1 MDTTLLQEK
10 LNLIQR
16 LTQTDDK
23 AILMKVKALL
33 FDDQDSSESSLMPD
47 WLMPELLERKKA
59 YDNGAAKTVSWDE
72 CKKTLLQRVEK

>member
-1 MDTTLLQEK
+1 
-10 LNLIQR
+10 
-16 LTQTDDK
+16 
-23 AILMKVKALL
+23 L

-59 YDNGAAKTVSWDE
+59 YDNGDAKTVSWDE